1 MRNTLILGTLLALF
15 GVASVVQAGD
25 RSQSRDRDTVQV
37 SREASHDGDRHD
49 RYERKDG
56 SRERHH
62 ESRERRHE
70 SRAGHDESREG
81 HESRDMRR

>member
-1 MRNTLILGTLLALF
+1 MRNTIILGTLLALF

-25 RSQSRDRDTVQV
+25 RSQSRDGDTVQV
-37 SREASHDGDRHD
+37 RQEASHDGDRHD

-62 ESRERRHE
+62 ASGERRE
-70 SRAGHDESREG
+70 GHDESREG
-81 HESRDMRR
+81 RESRDMRH

>member
-1 MRNTLILGTLLALF
+1 MRNTIILGTLLALF
-15 GVASVVQAGD
+15 GVASVVQASD
-25 RSQSRDRDTVQV
+25 WSQSRDGDTVQV
-37 SREASHDGDRHD
+37 RREASHDGIRHD

-62 ESRERRHE
+62 ESGERRE
-70 SRAGHDESREG
+70 APDESREG